1 MSETDSNWGWLI
13 GNKVLKVSSSDVG
26 VHQFEEAISIGF
38 LGETDSDWGWLIGD
52 EVLKVSSGNVGIHE
66 LEETIS
72 IGFLGESNGDW
83 GWLVGDEVLEVSS
96 GDVGVHKLEEAI
108 GIGFLGKSDGDW
120 GWLVSN
126 QVLEV
131 SSGDVSV
138 HKLEEAIGVGFLGKS
153 NGDWGWLVGDEVL
166 EVSSGDVSVHK
177 LEETVS
183 IGFHF
188 TKLNKSLGDWSIG
201 ILDESNKGLL
211 GNVFTVKFTNVNWG
225 LGLLLGPLWSL
236 ILNGI
241 VSIIIRETLI
251 DDLGESFTSIEDISS
266 WWDVSLFWVSLDHD
280 SHGNVV
286 VIGHI
291 FGLLSGSVKDGVE
304 GVITNNLSEALKS
317 DRLDGI
323 KVVQGVNLELNS
335 LNFINWD
342 INESWVGSGGSVV
355 NLNEVSSSW
364 GFWDLGDEPWSRGEG
379 LNIFVTVLLVVLL
392 VVALML

>member
-38 LGETDSDWGWLIGD
+38 LGKTDSDWGWLIGD

-72 IGFLGESNGDW
+72 IGFLGKSNGDW
-83 GWLVGDEVLEVSS
+83 GWLIGDE
-96 GDVGVHKLEEAI
+96 
-108 GIGFLGKSDGDW
+108 
-120 GWLVSN
+120 
-126 QVLEV
+126 VLEV

-201 ILDESNKGLL
+201 ILDESNRGLL

-251 DDLGESFTSIEDISS
+251 DDLGKSFTSIEDISS

-291 FGLLSGSVKDGVE
+291 FGLLSSSVKDGVE

-364 GFWDLGDEPWSRGEG
+364 GFWDLGDESWSRGEG

-392 VVALML
+392 VMALML